1 MYEDPLAQETSLV
14 LRVGEQAY
22 LDVYRDGASVPA
34 VTVDG
39 GQGVVDRLG
48 AQFGD
53 LEVRA
58 GADVAEEISQQI
70 RDGLSFV
77 SYFLVAFG
85 LVGLL
90 VGTFLIANTF
100 SMIVAQRTRE
110 FALLRAL
117 GAARGQITRSV
128 AFESALV
135 GVIGSALG
143 VAGGVGLV
151 ALIRVA
157 MARYG
162 MPLPDAG
169 TGLSVRAVVV
179 PIVVGTLVTVLSALA
194 PARKAGQVKPVEA
207 MRSSEA
213 ATPQPLRWRTVAGLV
228 LVATGVAAD
237 YFLTAWHKK
246 FFTQLVF
253 NAFPVDRRGEGA
265 NRGLSKKLLAAGI
278 PLLIFP
284 EGTRSKTGKM
294 APFQIGAASLALST
308 QVPVVP
314 VALIGAHEAMPRG
327 ANWPRRGRP
336 PVVVAVGA
344 PLRARSNE
352 NAIGFN
358 ERIEAA
364 VRALYAAN
372 RHHIRD

>member
-1 MYEDPLAQETSLV
+1 MC
-14 LRVGEQAY
+14 
-22 LDVYRDGASVPA
+22 
-34 VTVDG
+34 
-39 GQGVVDRLG
+39 
-48 AQFGD
+48 
-53 LEVRA
+53 
-58 GADVAEEISQQI
+58 I
-70 RDGLSFV
+70 RD
-77 SYFLVAFG
+77 SYISRDL
-85 LVGLL
+85 
-90 VGTFLIANTF
+90 
-100 SMIVAQRTRE
+100 
-110 FALLRAL
+110 
-117 GAARGQITRSV
+117 
-128 AFESALV
+128 
-135 GVIGSALG
+135 
-143 VAGGVGLV
+143 
-151 ALIRVA
+151 
-157 MARYG
+157 
-162 MPLPDAG
+162 
-169 TGLSVRAVVV
+169 
-179 PIVVGTLVTVLSALA
+179 
-194 PARKAGQVKPVEA
+194 
-207 MRSSEA
+207 
-213 ATPQPLRWRTVAGLV
+213 
-228 LVATGVAAD
+228 ATGVAAD
-237 YFLTAWHKK
+237 YFFTAWHKK

>member
-1 MYEDPLAQETSLV
+1 VRRLA
-14 LRVGEQAY
+14 R
-22 LDVYRDGASVPA
+22 R
-34 VTVDG
+34 
-39 GQGVVDRLG
+39 
-48 AQFGD
+48 
-53 LEVRA
+53 
-58 GADVAEEISQQI
+58 
-70 RDGLSFV
+70 
-77 SYFLVAFG
+77 
-85 LVGLL
+85 
-90 VGTFLIANTF
+90 
-100 SMIVAQRTRE
+100 VAQTVFFRGMVNRT
-110 FALLRAL
+110 
-117 GAARGQITRSV
+117 ITRTN
-128 AFESALV
+128 LV
-135 GVIGSALG
+135 DPAAYGVK
-143 VAGGVGLV
+143 
-151 ALIRVA
+151 
-157 MARYG
+157 
-162 MPLPDAG
+162 G
-169 TGLSVRAVVV
+169 TCVVV
-179 PIVVGTLVTVLSALA
+179 ANHSSHLDAPLVMSGVPHYISRDL
-194 PARKAGQVKPVEA
+194 
-207 MRSSEA
+207 
-213 ATPQPLRWRTVAGLV
+213 
-228 LVATGVAAD
+228 ATGVAAD
-237 YFLTAWHKK
+237 YFFTAWHKK

-265 NRGLSKKLLAAGI
+265 NRGLSKKLLAAGV